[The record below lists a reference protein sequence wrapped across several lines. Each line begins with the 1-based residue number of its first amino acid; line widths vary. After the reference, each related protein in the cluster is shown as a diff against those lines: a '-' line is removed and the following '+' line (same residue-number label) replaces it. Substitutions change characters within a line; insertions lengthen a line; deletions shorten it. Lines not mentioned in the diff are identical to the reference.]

1 MGLMA
6 FYLPTLDVFDKDVMG
21 SEDETQRIY
30 ADLIEDLSA
39 GDRMFLLSNDSD
51 CVNYVDIK
59 AKYEVRQQDVMMVTR
74 WYVQSMV
81 HALCVSRSHQT

>member
-21 SEDETQRIY
+21 SEDKTQKIY
-30 ADLIEDLSA
+30 ADLVEDLSA
-39 GDRMFLLSNDSD
+39 GDQMFLLSNDSD

-81 HALCVSRSHQT
+81 HALCVS

>member
-21 SEDETQRIY
+21 SEDKTQRLY
-30 ADLIEDLSA
+30 ADLVEDLSA

-59 AKYEVRQQDVMMVTR
+59 AKYEVRHNKM
-74 WYVQSMV
+74 
-81 HALCVSRSHQT
+81 L

>member
-6 FYLPTLDVFDKDVMG
+6 FYLPTLEVFDKDVMG

-59 AKYEVRQQDVMMVTR
+59 AKYEVRQQDVMKVTI
-74 WYVQSMV
+74 WYASSTV

>member
-6 FYLPTLDVFDKDVMG
+6 FYIPTLDVFDKDVMG
-21 SEDETQRIY
+21 SEDKTQKLY
-30 ADLIEDLSA
+30 ADLVEDLSA

-74 WYVQSMV
+74 WCVQSMV
-81 HALCVSRSHQT
+81 HA

>member
-6 FYLPTLDVFDKDVMG
+6 FYLPTLEVFDKDVMG
-21 SEDETQRIY
+21 SEDKTQRMY
-30 ADLIEDLSA
+30 ADLVEDLSA

-59 AKYEVRQQDVMMVTR
+59 AKYDVRQQKVMMVTR
-74 WYVQSMV
+74 WYVRSMV
-81 HALCVSRSHQT
+81 HA

>member
-6 FYLPTLDVFDKDVMG
+6 FYLPTLEVFDKDVMG
-21 SEDETQRIY
+21 SEDKTQRMY
-30 ADLIEDLSA
+30 ADLVEDLSA

-59 AKYEVRQQDVMMVTR
+59 AKYEVRQQEVMMVTR
-74 WYVQSMV
+74 WYVRSMV
-81 HALCVSRSHQT
+81 HA